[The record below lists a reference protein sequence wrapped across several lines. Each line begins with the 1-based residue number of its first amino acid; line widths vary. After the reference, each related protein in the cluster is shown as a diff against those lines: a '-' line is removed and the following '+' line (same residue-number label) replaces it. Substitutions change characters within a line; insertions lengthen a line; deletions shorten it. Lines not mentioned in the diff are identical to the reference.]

1 MPGPYM
7 TLIFMYR
14 SLRVAAT
21 LTAIGLTAA
30 CGSGGTSAGDAHVE
44 ATAAFYPLEYVTQ
57 QVGGNHVHVEN
68 LVKPGAEPHDLEL
81 SPRQLVQL
89 SDAGLVVYLSGF
101 QPNVDEAVAQEARD
115 SALDVATVAPLLD
128 EHALAGG
135 HSTDGAHSTD
145 DGHGHSTGRDP
156 HIWLDPTRLADV
168 ADAVAARLGKLDAK
182 HAGEFTTNAAALRT
196 KLTALDTEYKQG
208 LATCATRSLVVSHE
222 AFGYLAHRYDLHQ
235 IPITGHTPEA
245 EPTAARLAEVAKI
258 AKQEK
263 AKVIFFETLVSPK
276 IAETL
281 AQEVGARAE
290 VLDPLEGLRAGSNA
304 DYISVMRSNLATLRS
319 ALGCS

>member
-1 MPGPYM
+1 M
-7 TLIFMYR
+7 TLIFMYK
-14 SLRVAAT
+14 SLRLAAT

-30 CGSGGTSAGDAHVE
+30 CGSGGSAVGDAHVE
-44 ATAAFYPLEYVTQ
+44 ATAAFYPLQYVTE
-57 QVGGNHVHVEN
+57 QVGGDHVHVEN

-101 QPNVDEAVAQEARD
+101 QPNVDEAVAQQARD
-115 SALDVATVAPLLD
+115 SALDVATVSPLLD
-128 EHALAGG
+128 EHALADG
-135 HSTDGAHSTD
+135 HTAD
-145 DGHGHSTGRDP
+145 DGHGHDTGRDP

-168 ADAVAARLGKLDAK
+168 ADAVAGRLGKLDAD
-182 HAGEFTTNAAALRT
+182 HAAEFTKNAATLRT

-235 IPITGHTPEA
+235 IPITGLTPEE
-245 EPTAARLAEVAKI
+245 EPTAARLAEVARI

-290 VLDPLEGLRAGSNA
+290 VLDPLEGLGAGSRD

>member
-1 MPGPYM
+1 M
-7 TLIFMYR
+7 TLIFMYK
-14 SLRVAAT
+14 SLRLAAT

-30 CGSGGTSAGDAHVE
+30 CGSGGSAVGDAHVE
-44 ATAAFYPLEYVTQ
+44 ATAAFYPLQYVTE
-57 QVGGNHVHVEN
+57 QVGGDHVHVEN

-101 QPNVDEAVAQEARD
+101 QPNVDEAVAQQARD
-115 SALDVATVAPLLD
+115 SALDVATVSPLLD
-128 EHALAGG
+128 EHALADG
-135 HSTDGAHSTD
+135 HTAD
-145 DGHGHSTGRDP
+145 DGHGHDTGRDP

-168 ADAVAARLGKLDAK
+168 ADAVAGRLGKLDAD
-182 HAGEFTTNAAALRT
+182 HAAEFTKNAATLRT
-196 KLTALDTEYKQG
+196 ELTALDTEYKQG

-235 IPITGHTPEA
+235 IPITGLTPEE
-245 EPTAARLAEVAKI
+245 EPTAARLAEVARI

-290 VLDPLEGLRAGSNA
+290 VLDPLEGLGAGSRD